1 MNDLFEKV
9 QKLLKEG
16 KSRVEIANILDCQ
29 KSTVNYY
36 ANPKNWEK
44 FERKQKTQTKRLEF
58 EEAIL
63 SVVNQASSL
72 SDICNLIG
80 ICRTRTNKERV
91 SKFLEERDINPE
103 WKQKQ
108 SNRKP
113 QGYWN
118 KETIFVENSDYQT
131 CKLKDRLV
139 EYGFR
144 EMKCEICGNIE
155 WQGKPIPLQTH
166 HINGNH
172 KDNRVENLQI
182 LCPNCHAQTDNYCG
196 KNIPK
201 SKYELK
207 NKVDYKPREYS
218 YDKYS
223 KEDIEQEI
231 NSPEFKSYAESAK
244 KLGLDRHTFKY
255 LIDRY
260 NLPTKEDLGK
270 SKSKLESIICEYCG
284 KTFKPARSGA
294 KYCSIDCFK
303 LANGQPIGEP
313 PTREEILSQVN
324 NYNTMG
330 ELAKHFGYKD
340 LRHPCKKAGLPL
352 SIKELRKLI

>member
-9 QKLLKEG
+9 QKLLSEG

-63 SVVNQASSL
+63 SVVDQATSASN
-72 SDICNLIG
+72 ICDLIG
-80 ICRTRTNKERV
+80 IHHTNINIKRV
-91 SKFLEERDINPE
+91 LDFLEEKNINPE

-108 SNRKP
+108 ANRKP

-118 KETIFVENSDYQT
+118 KDNIFTEKSCFQRS
-131 CKLKDRLV
+131 KLKDKLI
-139 EYGFR
+139 EFGLK
-144 EMKCEICGNIE
+144 EAKCEMCGNNQ
-155 WQGKPIPLQTH
+155 WLDQQIPLQIH
-166 HINGNH
+166 HINGIND
-172 KDNRVENLQI
+172 DNRLENLQI
-182 LCPNCHAQTDNYCG
+182 LCPNCHALTDNYCG

-201 SKYELK
+201 SECELK
-207 NKVDYKPREYS
+207 NKSNPRIYS

-223 KEDIEQEI
+223 KEDIEKEI
-231 NSPEFKSYAESAK
+231 NSSEFKSYAESAR

-255 LIDRY
+255 LIDKY

-270 SKSKLESIICEYCG
+270 SKPKLESVICEHCG
-284 KTFKPARSGA
+284 KSFKPAKSGA

-340 LRHPCKKAGLPL
+340 LRRPCKKAGLPL